1 MTKILINECIHEVSS
16 FNPIPSSIDQ
26 FQCRDGA
33 KILEAHQNL
42 VSEVAGALSVFK
54 KNNIECLQGFSARA
68 MTSGGLL
75 PDKDFEF
82 IAHRI
87 LNSVEQAKDKVDGY
101 YFALHGA
108 MQSPSYNDPEG
119 WLLSEVVK
127 RVGRHVPIVITL
139 DLHGIISNKMC
150 ENMWAFSMLHTYPH
164 VDFKE
169 NGARAANLLI
179 QLIKTKKRPV
189 IIDVP
194 IPALVRGDELITET
208 GLLGTYYDRT
218 NAMVKNN
225 SQILGAGLMIGNP
238 FTDVPELKSHVL
250 AICENVEIIKEVGK
264 QCVEIAQDFWD
275 SRHRLQ
281 ANTISLEKALIKSKE
296 IGATVVFAD
305 AADATSSG
313 ASGDSNA
320 ILERILKFDPAI
332 KTLLPI
338 LDAEAV
344 LKAKAAGVGKIITV
358 TLGGSCDKQFAP
370 LELTVKVLMLTEG
383 SIPNESHGGFYDAG
397 PTALFEHQGLTI
409 IAFSKPIHLFD
420 RSLFFAHQCDPQK
433 YDIVVVKSPHTQ
445 FKFFSAWVKATFII
459 DVPGATSAN
468 LKRLGHKV
476 CARPIFP
483 LDEITSFTPTTRIYD
498 CSN

>member
-1 MTKILINECIHEVSS
+1 MTKILINECIQEVSS
-16 FNPIPSSIDQ
+16 FNPIPSGLDQ
-26 FQCRDGA
+26 FQCREGFEIFD
-33 KILEAHQNL
+33 KHRNL
-42 VSEVAGALSVFK
+42 VSEVAGALSVFER
-54 KNNIECLQGFSARA
+54 NNVDCLPGFSARA

-75 PDKDFEF
+75 PDKDFET
-82 IAHRI
+82 IANKI
-87 LNSVEQAKDKVDGY
+87 LASVDQAKDQVDGY

-127 RVGRHVPIVITL
+127 RVGHHVPIVITL
-139 DLHGIISNKMC
+139 DLHGIITNKMC

-179 QLIKTKKRPV
+179 QLIKTQKRPV

-208 GLLGTYYDRT
+208 GLLGTYYNRT

-225 SQILGAGLMIGNP
+225 PHVLGAGLMIGNP

-250 AICENVEIIKEVGK
+250 AICENPEVAKLVGK
-264 QCVEIAQDFWD
+264 QCSEIAQDFWD
-275 SRHRLQ
+275 NRHRLQ
-281 ANTISLEKALIKSKE
+281 ANTISLEDALNKSKE

-320 ILERILKFDPAI
+320 ILEGILKFDPTI

-344 LKAKAAGVGKIITV
+344 QKAKVAGVGKNITV
-358 TLGGSCDKQFAP
+358 TLGGSCDKQFTP
-370 LELTVKVLMLTEG
+370 LALNVKVLMLTEG
-383 SIPNESHGGFYDAG
+383 SIPNESHGGFYEAG
-397 PTALFEHQGLTI
+397 PTALLEYEGLTI
-409 IAFSKPIHLFD
+409 IAFSKSIHLFD
-420 RSLFFAHQCDPQK
+420 RSLFFAHQCDPK
-433 YDIVVVKSPHTQ
+433 NFTIVVVKSPHTQ
-445 FKFFSAWVKATFII
+445 YQFFSAWVKATFVI

-468 LKRLGHKV
+468 LKRLGHKI

-483 LDEITSFTPTTRIYD
+483 LDEITSFTPTTRIFQ
-498 CSN
+498 

>member
-1 MTKILINECIHEVSS
+1 MPKILINECIQEVSS

-26 FQCRDGA
+26 FQCREGFEIFD
-33 KILEAHQNL
+33 KHRNL
-42 VSEVAGALSVFK
+42 VSEVAGALSVFE
-54 KNNIECLQGFSARA
+54 KNNIECLPGFSARA

-75 PDKDFEF
+75 PDKDFEY
-82 IAHRI
+82 IAHHI
-87 LNSVEQAKDKVDGY
+87 LSSVEQNKEKVDGY

-108 MQSPSYNDPEG
+108 MQSPYYNDPEG

-127 RVGRHVPIVITL
+127 RVGRNVPIVISL
-139 DLHGIISNKMC
+139 DLHGIITNKMC

-169 NGARAANLLI
+169 NGARSANLLI

-208 GLLGTYYDRT
+208 GLLGTYYNRT
-218 NAMVKNN
+218 NAMIKNN
-225 SQILGAGLMIGNP
+225 PKVLGAGLMIGNP

-250 AICENVEIIKEVGK
+250 AICENAEITKEISK
-264 QCVEIAQDFWD
+264 QCSEIAQNFWD
-275 SRHRLQ
+275 NRNRLQ
-281 ANTISLEKALIKSKE
+281 ANTISLENALIKSKE

-320 ILERILKFDPAI
+320 ILEGILKFDPTI

-338 LDAEAV
+338 LDATAV
-344 LKAKAAGVGKIITV
+344 LKAKDAGVGKNITV
-358 TLGGSCDKQFAP
+358 TLGGSCDKQFKP
-370 LELTVKVLMLTEG
+370 LALNVKVLMLTEG

-397 PTALFEHQGLTI
+397 PTALLEHEGLTI

-420 RSLFFAHQCDPQK
+420 RSLFFAHHCDPK
-433 YDIVVVKSPHTQ
+433 NFTIVVVKSPHTQ
-445 FKFFSAWVKATFII
+445 FKFFSAWVKATFVI

-483 LDEITSFTPTTRIYD
+483 LDDIRSFTPTPRIFP
-498 CSN
+498 